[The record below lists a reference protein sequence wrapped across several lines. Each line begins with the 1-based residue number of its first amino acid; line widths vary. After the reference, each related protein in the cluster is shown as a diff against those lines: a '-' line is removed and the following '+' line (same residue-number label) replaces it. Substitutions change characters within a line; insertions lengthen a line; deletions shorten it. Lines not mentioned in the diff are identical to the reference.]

1 MIGPKRCMRYNDMRN
16 AAWVIMAGRVL
27 CFRIMSMYDFGEGLE
42 GPLLDYANRKY
53 KSHRRVPSN
62 LNINNLKEEY
72 ATYEKKLL
80 IKREQRKKQ
89 KYLIN

>member
-1 MIGPKRCMRYNDMRN
+1 
-16 AAWVIMAGRVL
+16 
-27 CFRIMSMYDFGEGLE
+27 MYDFGEGLE

-80 IKREQRKKQ
+80 MKREQRKK
-89 KYLIN
+89 